1 MINYQELYKERY
13 KELVSDIKNIISTVF
28 FLTLTKGISEFIYRI
43 YEKDNIIHIKVKN
56 IIIIL
61 KKFDDKIT
69 YEVSKNDLLYG
80 ETFLEDVK
88 FDVYYKEEIEQFDYI
103 IKNAKYILKYNE
115 DLENMNEVSNT
126 LRKLKITYSL

>member
-13 KELVSDIKNIISTVF
+13 KELVSDIKNIVSTVF

-43 YEKDNIIHIKVKN
+43 YEKDNIIHIKVEN

-115 DLENMNEVSNT
+115 DLENMNKVSNT

>member
-1 MINYQELYKERY
+1 MINYQELYEERY
-13 KELVSDIKNIISTVF
+13 KELASDIKNIVSTVF
-28 FLTLTKGISEFIYRI
+28 FLTLTKGISEFIHRI

-115 DLENMNEVSNT
+115 DLKNMNEISNT

>member
-1 MINYQELYKERY
+1 MINYQELYEERY
-13 KELVSDIKNIISTVF
+13 KELVSDIKNIVSTVF

-88 FDVYYKEEIEQFDYI
+88 FDAYYKEEMEQFDYI
-103 IKNAKYILKYNE
+103 IKNTKYILKYNE

-126 LRKLKITYSL
+126 LRKLRITYSL